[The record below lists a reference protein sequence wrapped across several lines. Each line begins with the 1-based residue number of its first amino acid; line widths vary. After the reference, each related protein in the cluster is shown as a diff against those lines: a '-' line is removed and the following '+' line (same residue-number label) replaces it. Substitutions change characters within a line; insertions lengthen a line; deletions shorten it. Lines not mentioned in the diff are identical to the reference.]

1 MRTTS
6 RRPRALA
13 STVSRWLAV
22 GAIMLFTSLV
32 TAQSAS
38 AQATAE
44 GTVITNQATASWT
57 DANGNTYTAVN
68 ASVSVTVGF
77 TAGITTTSAAIV
89 TPTSPSTG
97 NTLDFTITNAGN
109 GTDTIGTVT
118 TSAAAGLGITGYK
131 IGATSYATLA
141 ALDAALNA
149 TTVVAGG
156 NVVVT
161 VVYDVAS
168 GQGGAQLPLT
178 LTATSLRTPA
188 VNGASTTSVRPPTAY
203 GVSVTPKAATIDRL
217 PSNGVQYTQAFHVV
231 NNGNASGAFN
241 LAAVAAPGTAITIV
255 SVHGTAGAS
264 STVNVAPAA
273 DSTITV
279 VYTVANIAAGTTDKL
294 TLTATSQSNPATTD
308 AGDVTVRVVKAALS
322 ITKVAYRDNQTTVI
336 NNTTDRV
343 LPGEYIQYK
352 ITVTNTGLATAS
364 TVALSDALPAQVTWQ
379 SSAADVAGEWTL
391 SESAG
396 TVTGTL
402 TPTLA
407 AAGSRF
413 IWIRVRV
420 K

>member
-1 MRTTS
+1 MRTTP
-6 RRPRALA
+6 RRHRAIASLA
-13 STVSRWLAV
+13 SRWLTV
-22 GAIMLFTSLV
+22 GAIMLFTSLA

-38 AQATAE
+38 AQATPE

-57 DANGNTYTAVN
+57 DANSNTYSSVN

-97 NTLDFTITNAGN
+97 NNLNFTITNAGN

-118 TSAAAGLGITGYK
+118 TSAAAGLSITGYK

-141 ALDAALNA
+141 LLDAALQA
-149 TTVVAGG
+149 TTVVAGA

-161 VVYDVAS
+161 VVYDVAAA
-168 GQGGAQLPLT
+168 QGGAILPLT
-178 LTATSLRTPA
+178 LTATSFRTPA

-203 GVSVTPKAATIDRL
+203 GVAVSPKAATIDQL
-217 PSNGVQYTQAFHVV
+217 PSNGVQYTQAFTVQ
-231 NNGNASGAFN
+231 NNGNASETFN
-241 LAAVAAPGTAITIV
+241 LVATAAPGTAITIV
-255 SVHGTAGAS
+255 SVNGTAGSS
-264 STVNVAPAA
+264 STATIASAATPTINVIYTVGNVA
-273 DSTITV
+273 
-279 VYTVANIAAGTTDKL
+279 AGSTDKL
-294 TLTATSQSNPATTD
+294 TLTATSQANPATTD
-308 AGDVTVRVVKAALS
+308 AGDVTVRVVKAALT

-352 ITVTNTGLATAS
+352 ITVSNAGLATAS
-364 TVALSDALPAQVTWQ
+364 TVALSDALPAEVTWQ
-379 SSAADVAGEWTL
+379 SSTADIPADWSLNQV
-391 SESAG
+391 AG

-413 IWIRVRV
+413 IWIRVQV

>member
-1 MRTTS
+1 MRTTR
-6 RRPRALA
+6 RRPRAIA
-13 STVSRWLAV
+13 SFASRWLTV
-22 GAIMLFTSLV
+22 GTIMLFTSLA

-57 DANGNTYTAVN
+57 DANSNTYTAVN

-97 NTLDFTITNAGN
+97 NNLNFTITNAGN

-118 TSAAAGLGITGYK
+118 TSAAVGLSITGYK

-141 ALDAALNA
+141 ALDAALQT

-161 VVYDVAS
+161 VVYDVAA
-168 GQGGAQLPLT
+168 GQGGAILPLT
-178 LTATSLRTPA
+178 LTATSFRTPA

-217 PSNGVQYTQAFHVV
+217 PSNGVQYSQDFHVV
-231 NNGNASGAFN
+231 NNGNASETFN
-241 LAAVAAPGTAITIV
+241 LVASAAPGTAITVV

-264 STVNVAPAA
+264 STSTIGSAA

-279 VYTVANIAAGTTDKL
+279 VYTVGNVAAGTTDKL
-294 TLTATSQSNPATTD
+294 TLTATSQANPATTD
-308 AGDVTVRVVKAALS
+308 AGDLTVRVVKAALS
-322 ITKVAYRDNQTTVI
+322 ITKVAYRDNQSTVI

-352 ITVTNTGLATAS
+352 ITVSNTGLATAS
-364 TVALSDALPAQVTWQ
+364 TVALSDVLPAQVTWQ
-379 SSAADVAGEWTL
+379 SSTADVPAEWAL
-391 SESAG
+391 SQVAG

-407 AAGSRF
+407 AAASRF
-413 IWIRVRV
+413 IWIRVQV

>member
-6 RRPRALA
+6 RRHCAIV
-13 STVSRWLAV
+13 STTSRWLAV

-38 AQATAE
+38 AQATPE

-57 DANGNTYTAVN
+57 DANSNTYASVN

-89 TPTSPSTG
+89 TPASPSTG
-97 NTLDFTITNAGN
+97 NNLNFTITNAGN

-118 TSAAAGLGITGYK
+118 TSAAAGLTITGYK
-131 IGATSYATLA
+131 IGATSYGTLA

-149 TTVVAGG
+149 LTITAGS

-161 VVYDVAS
+161 VVYDVAAA
-168 GQGGAQLPLT
+168 QGGAILPLT
-178 LTATSLRTPA
+178 LTAASMRTPA
-188 VNGASTTSVRPPTAY
+188 TTGASTTSVRPPTAY
-203 GVSVTPKAATIDRL
+203 GVAVTPKAATIDRL
-217 PSNGVQYTQAFHVV
+217 PSNGVQYSQVFSVQ
-231 NNGNASGAFN
+231 NNGNASETFN
-241 LAAVAAPGTAITIV
+241 LVASTNPGTAIAVV
-255 SVHGTAGAS
+255 SVNGTAGSS
-264 STVNVAPAA
+264 STATIASA
-273 DSTITV
+273 GTSSITV
-279 VYTVANIAAGTTDKL
+279 VYTVANIAAGSTDKL
-294 TLTATSQSNPATTD
+294 TLTATSQANPATND

-352 ITVTNTGLATAS
+352 ITVTNTGLASAS
-364 TVALSDALPAQVTWQ
+364 TVALSDALPAEVTWQ
-379 SSAADVAGEWTL
+379 STAADIPADWAL
-391 SESAG
+391 SQVAG

-413 IWIRVRV
+413 IWIRVQV